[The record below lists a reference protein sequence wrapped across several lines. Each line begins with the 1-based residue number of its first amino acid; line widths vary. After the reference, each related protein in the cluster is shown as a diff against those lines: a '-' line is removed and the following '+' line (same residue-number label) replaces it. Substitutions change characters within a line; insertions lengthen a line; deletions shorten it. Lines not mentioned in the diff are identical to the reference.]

1 LDDHVILIENKIA
14 TKFFIGILWYTKY
27 FFNIFYYASLK
38 SLGNT
43 NLDRQRDKIISRQNM
58 TYTVKK
64 LDRQTDRQT
73 DRQKKQK
80 AEHTCVSKDWWQ
92 SDNSS
97 CRVRKDS
104 KIPEL
109 NSAIK

>member
-73 DRQKKQK
+73 DKRNKRQNILVCQK
-80 AEHTCVSKDWWQ
+80 TGCSRIIVVAGFAKTP
-92 SDNSS
+92 
-97 CRVRKDS
+97 RF
-104 KIPEL
+104 L
-109 NSAIK
+109 N